1 MGEWDAPH
9 LEYQDHLI
17 MPYID
22 LCNIACAGHAG
33 SMDIM
38 EHTIELAIAEEVEIG
53 AHPGYNDK
61 INFGRKYIELSEQD
75 LKDLLH
81 SQIDLFLKAAD
92 TNGVVPYHIKPH
104 GALYHAC
111 NHRELEMTIL
121 IDIIK
126 QEYSHLTLL
135 VFPDSILHIR
145 AEAEQLNYMV
155 ESFID
160 RTYMDDLT
168 LASRKDE
175 GSVII
180 SVNKAKAQFENLSAG
195 KVITSCDIMHQL
207 RTQTA
212 CIHGDNPNILE
223 ILESIHS

>member
-9 LEYQDHLI
+9 LEYRDHLI

-33 SMDIM
+33 SIDIM
-38 EHTIELAIAEEVEIG
+38 QHTIELAIAQEVEIG
-53 AHPGYNDK
+53 AHPGYADK
-61 INFGRKYIELSEQD
+61 TNFGRKYIELSEQS

-81 SQIDLFLKAAD
+81 IQIDLFLNAAD

-111 NHRELEMTIL
+111 NHQELEMNVL

-135 VFPDSILHIR
+135 VFPNGILHTR
-145 AEAEQLNYMV
+145 AEDEQLNYMV

-160 RTYMDDLT
+160 RKYMDDLT

-175 GSVII
+175 GSVIT
-180 SVNKAKAQFENLSAG
+180 SVAKAKKQFENLSLG
-195 KVITSCDIMHQL
+195 KVIASDDKMHPL
-207 RTQTA
+207 KTQTA
-212 CIHGDNPNILE
+212 CIHGDNPIVLE
-223 ILESIHS
+223 ILESIHL